1 MGTSQPRISRRRA
14 FVVQYGDDAR
24 LERGEVF
31 GRVEHVDTGRSAR
44 FSSQRELD
52 AFVLEV
58 LKESAREF
66 GADLE

>member
-1 MGTSQPRISRRRA
+1 MGTSQSRISRRRA

-31 GRVEHVDTGRSAR
+31 GRVEHVDSGRSAR

-52 AFVLEV
+52 AFVLQI
-58 LKESAREF
+58 LNESARGFDED
-66 GADLE
+66 AE

>member
-1 MGTSQPRISRRRA
+1 MDTSHSRISRRRA

-24 LERGEVF
+24 LEQGEVC